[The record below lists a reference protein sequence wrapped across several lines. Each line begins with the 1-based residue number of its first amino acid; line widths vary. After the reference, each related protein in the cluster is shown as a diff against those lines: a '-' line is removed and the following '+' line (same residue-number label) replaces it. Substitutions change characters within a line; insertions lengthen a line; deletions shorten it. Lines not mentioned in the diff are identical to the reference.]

1 MIKSI
6 FLKELILIELVYQK
20 SVTFDT
26 IGNSSIIV
34 LSFNQMYAI
43 DCHDLLIMSMKLSEI
58 AVLNIKRSEYCSI
71 VTLINKNDAIN
82 SMQSTDFTQKS
93 GRL

>member
-1 MIKSI
+1 MFVYYKCYILIKSI

-43 DCHDLLIMSMKLSEI
+43 DAMI
-58 AVLNIKRSEYCSI
+58 Y
-71 VTLINKNDAIN
+71 
-82 SMQSTDFTQKS
+82 
-93 GRL
+93 

>member
-1 MIKSI
+1 
-6 FLKELILIELVYQK
+6 
-20 SVTFDT
+20 
-26 IGNSSIIV
+26 
-34 LSFNQMYAI
+34 
-43 DCHDLLIMSMKLSEI
+43 MKLSEI
-58 AVLNIKRSEYCSI
+58 AVLNNKRSDYCSI